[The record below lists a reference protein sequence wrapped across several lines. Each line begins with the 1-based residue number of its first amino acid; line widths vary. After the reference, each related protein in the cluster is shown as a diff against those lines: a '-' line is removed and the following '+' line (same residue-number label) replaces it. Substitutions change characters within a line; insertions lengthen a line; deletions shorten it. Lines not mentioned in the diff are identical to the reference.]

1 MSYGHLYLHSH
12 SALERNV
19 DDEDI
24 VNKSHVLICDVGLKF
39 FEDVKEFLPKII
51 INKKTYYKV
60 PIMSFVKKGGVF
72 KNLSE

>member
-19 DDEDI
+19 DDKDI
-24 VNKSHVLICDVGLKF
+24 VNKSHVLICDTGIKY
-39 FEDVKEFLPKII
+39 FEDVKDFLHKIEI
-51 INKKTYYKV
+51 DKRTYYKV
-60 PIMSFVKKGGVF
+60 PIMMFVKKGGVF